1 MPLSR
6 VYLGLGQD
14 DVRELL
20 ATISLGKLKTYQMF
34 EPLKL
39 RLHLTK
45 LNSET
50 LRRSVQRTW
59 PRLEEGDEDLAK
71 ELGQAVLI
79 SHMDLIVAVLDEL
92 GIPHQEGFFDKDL
105 DASKYLTEGWQQR
118 VYEKFRGRYSDVALR
133 FYLNHLAFDLTES
146 TPVFAPAR

>member
-1 MPLSR
+1 MPLSQ
-6 VYLGLGQD
+6 VYVSMGQE

-50 LRRSVQRTW
+50 LRRSVQRVW
-59 PRLEEGDEDLAK
+59 PRLEAGDEDLAR
-71 ELGQAVLI
+71 ELGQAILL
-79 SHMDLIVAVLDEL
+79 SHLGMIVAVLDEL
-92 GIPHQEGFFDKDL
+92 GIPHQEGFFDKNL
-105 DASKYLTEGWQQR
+105 DAAKYLTEGWQQR
-118 VYEKFRGRYSDVALR
+118 VYEKFRGQYPDAALR
-133 FYLNHLAFDLTES
+133 FYLNHLAFDLVES
-146 TPVFAPAR
+146 APVFAPSR

>member
-1 MPLSR
+1 MRLSQ
-6 VYLGLGQD
+6 VYLGMGQEDLGQ
-14 DVRELL
+14 LL
-20 ATISLGKLKTYQMF
+20 SSISLGKLKTYQMF

-50 LRRSVQRTW
+50 LRRSAQRVW

-71 ELGQAVLI
+71 ELAQAILI
-79 SHMDLIVAVLDEL
+79 SHMDMIVAVLDEL

-105 DASKYLTEGWQQR
+105 DASKYLTDGWQQR
-118 VYEKFRGRYSDVALR
+118 VYEKFRGRFPGVAVR
-133 FYLNHLAFDLTES
+133 FYLNHLAFDLVES
-146 TPVFAPAR
+146 AAVFTPAS